1 MAKRYSVVRPSI
13 GGSPGFI
20 PAGGGK
26 ARAGR
31 IPKAPEASFS
41 IDLNLAGLRKTRDHQ
56 KRVKTLE
63 ESGLYE
69 GIDLNLVDPDKVA
82 KLYTKLPS
90 DLAALAKSQR
100 EQEGLKARGSYFQD
114 QAELGSEP
122 PRHFIGSEYE
132 RTADRTIGE
141 ALPMPPGTQRVED
154 ELGLSGG
161 TDDVISNFMAGRYDA
176 AGKRGGLGEQV
187 PDPKIDPFDRDFP
200 SGDEEGFGARTIE
213 DMSRGDT
220 AGNLEWFGI
229 EEGFGLKKKIDRDE
243 LGKEHGSTTE
253 WYPDGTTKS
262 QTDYEHGEEVSRI
275 EYDRSGNI
283 EKTTGDPFGTGSD
296 KIPEKNLT
304 RVEEDL
310 ANFLGIDPSFV
321 TKDMYTSRTQ
331 FQKELEEPEKV
342 IDAFKNTKEV
352 TRYNPETNETFVKW
366 IKKGS
371 GKVVGKEV
379 NLGVLD
385 PEKGDYT
392 TTFDDD
398 LGKNI
403 ITLDRV
409 GNTKKWITIEKD
421 LKEKN
426 WNPQVLLLA
435 DFLKDG
441 IMEEMNVQGPFKNLL
456 PQQQKVIMTKAY
468 ANARTPAQYVATHQ
482 EIIPA
487 LREFGKE
494 KGKLEQII
502 ELLEAVA
509 KLGSNEGNQG
519 NTLRDKHNR
528 LRKR

>member
-31 IPKAPEASFS
+31 IPKAAEASFS

-69 GIDLNLVDPDKVA
+69 GIDLNLIDPDKVA
-82 KLYTKLPS
+82 QLYTKLPS

-100 EQEGLKARGSYFQD
+100 EQEGLRARGSYFQD
-114 QAELGSEP
+114 QADLGSEP

-132 RTADRTIGE
+132 RVKGNLDSPAAQELSLESMAEKTTPKDDFDVSDFGPGE
-141 ALPMPPGTQRVED
+141 
-154 ELGLSGG
+154 
-161 TDDVISNFMAGRYDA
+161 YDA
-176 AGKRGGLGEQV
+176 IRKDMIRE
-187 PDPKIDPFDRDFP
+187 DPFWDFP
-200 SGDEEGFGARTIE
+200 STPSDSKKPPE
-213 DMSRGDT
+213 S
-220 AGNLEWFGI
+220 
-229 EEGFGLKKKIDRDE
+229 GL
-243 LGKEHGSTTE
+243 G
-253 WYPDGTTKS
+253 P
-262 QTDYEHGEEVSRI
+262 V
-275 EYDRSGNI
+275 
-283 EKTTGDPFGTGSD
+283 
-296 KIPEKNLT
+296 PEKNLT
-304 RVEEDL
+304 RAEEDL

-331 FQKELEEPEKV
+331 FQKELEEPDKV

-352 TRYNPETNETFVKW
+352 TRYDPETNQTYVKW
-366 IKKGS
+366 IKKGT

-403 ITLDRV
+403 ITLDRA

-494 KGKLEQII
+494 KGKLEQIT

-509 KLGSNEGNQG
+509 NLGSNEGNQG

-528 LRKR
+528 LQKR

>member
-31 IPKAPEASFS
+31 IPKAAEASFS

-82 KLYTKLPS
+82 QLYTKLPS
-90 DLAALAKSQR
+90 DLADLAKSQH
-100 EQEGLKARGSYFQD
+100 EQKGLRARGSYFQD
-114 QAELGSEP
+114 QADLGSEP

-187 PDPKIDPFDRDFP
+187 PDPKIDPFDRAFP
-200 SGDEEGFGARTIE
+200 SARTIE

-220 AGNLEWFGI
+220 ADNLEWFGI

-253 WYPDGTTKS
+253 WYPDGTIKS
-262 QTDYEHGEEVSRI
+262 QTDYDHGEEVSRI

-283 EKTTGDPFGTGSD
+283 EKTIGDPFGTGSD

-304 RVEEDL
+304 RAEEDL

-331 FQKELEEPEKV
+331 FQKELEKPDKV

-352 TRYNPETNETFVKW
+352 TRYDPETNETFVKW

-385 PEKGDYT
+385 PEKGDFV
-392 TTFDDD
+392 TTFSDDS
-398 LGKNI
+398 GQNI
-403 ITLDRV
+403 VKIGRDDSV
-409 GNTKKWITIEKD
+409 KKWVTIEKD

-441 IMEEMNVQGPFKNLL
+441 ILEEVYGGRSFKELSAPEQGALMAKAFKD
-456 PQQQKVIMTKAY
+456 
-468 ANARTPAQYVATHQ
+468 ARSPAQYVYSHP
-482 EIIPA
+482 EIITP
-487 LREFGKE
+487 LREFSKE
-494 KGKLEQII
+494 KGKIEQLT
-502 ELLEAVA
+502 ELVEAVA

>member
-31 IPKAPEASFS
+31 IPKAAEASFS
-41 IDLNLAGLRKTRDHQ
+41 IDLNLAGLRNTRDPQ
-56 KRVKTLE
+56 KRVKTLK

-69 GIDLNLVDPDKVA
+69 GIDLNLIDPDKVA
-82 KLYTKLPS
+82 QLYTKLPS

-100 EQEGLKARGSYFQD
+100 EQEGLRARGSYFQD
-114 QAELGSEP
+114 QADLGSEP

-132 RTADRTIGE
+132 RTKGTLDS
-141 ALPMPPGTQRVED
+141 PGAE
-154 ELGLSGG
+154 ELSLESMIAKPKAPVS
-161 TDDVISNFMAGRYDA
+161 DQAVPSE
-176 AGKRGGLGEQV
+176 EQI
-187 PDPKIDPFDRDFP
+187 DDPFWDL
-200 SGDEEGFGARTIE
+200 TN
-213 DMSRGDT
+213 MT
-220 AGNLEWFGI
+220 
-229 EEGFGLKKKIDRDE
+229 
-243 LGKEHGSTTE
+243 STT
-253 WYPDGTTKS
+253 GAT
-262 QTDYEHGEEVSRI
+262 
-275 EYDRSGNI
+275 
-283 EKTTGDPFGTGSD
+283 
-296 KIPEKNLT
+296 PEKNLT

-331 FQKELEEPEKV
+331 FQKELEKPDKV

-352 TRYNPETNETFVKW
+352 TRYDPETNQTYVKW
-366 IKKGS
+366 IKKGT

-403 ITLDRV
+403 ITLDRA

-519 NTLRDKHNR
+519 NTLRNKFNK

>member
-31 IPKAPEASFS
+31 IPKAAEASFS

-69 GIDLNLVDPDKVA
+69 GIDLNLIDPDKVA
-82 KLYTKLPS
+82 QLYTKLPS
-90 DLAALAKSQR
+90 DLAALAKSQH
-100 EQEGLKARGSYFQD
+100 EQKGLRARGSYFQD
-114 QAELGSEP
+114 QADLGSEP

-132 RTADRTIGE
+132 RVKGNLDSPAAQELSLESMAEKTTPKDDFDVSDFGPGE
-141 ALPMPPGTQRVED
+141 
-154 ELGLSGG
+154 
-161 TDDVISNFMAGRYDA
+161 YDA
-176 AGKRGGLGEQV
+176 IRKDMIRE
-187 PDPKIDPFDRDFP
+187 DPFWDFP
-200 SGDEEGFGARTIE
+200 STPSDSKKPPE
-213 DMSRGDT
+213 S
-220 AGNLEWFGI
+220 
-229 EEGFGLKKKIDRDE
+229 GL
-243 LGKEHGSTTE
+243 G
-253 WYPDGTTKS
+253 P
-262 QTDYEHGEEVSRI
+262 V
-275 EYDRSGNI
+275 
-283 EKTTGDPFGTGSD
+283 
-296 KIPEKNLT
+296 PEKNLT
-304 RVEEDL
+304 RAEEDL

-331 FQKELEEPEKV
+331 FQKELEEPDKV

-352 TRYNPETNETFVKW
+352 TRYDPETNQTYVKW
-366 IKKGS
+366 IKKGT

-403 ITLDRV
+403 ITLDRA

-494 KGKLEQII
+494 KGKLEQIT

-509 KLGSNEGNQG
+509 NLGSNEGNQG

-528 LRKR
+528 LQKR

>member
-41 IDLNLAGLRKTRDHQ
+41 IDLNLAGLRESRDHQ

-69 GIDLNLVDPDKVA
+69 GIDLNLIDPDKVA
-82 KLYTKLPS
+82 QLYTKLPS
-90 DLAALAKSQR
+90 DLADLAKSQH
-100 EQEGLKARGSYFQD
+100 EQKGLRARGSYFQD
-114 QAELGSEP
+114 QADLGSEP

-132 RTADRTIGE
+132 KTKGTLDSPGARDLGTLNPTTGEFEDIGKYTDPSVTESLGKELEYGPDDLVEFFGIGE
-141 ALPMPPGTQRVED
+141 
-154 ELGLSGG
+154 GG
-161 TDDVISNFMAGRYDA
+161 
-176 AGKRGGLGEQV
+176 
-187 PDPKIDPFDRDFP
+187 
-200 SGDEEGFGARTIE
+200 
-213 DMSRGDT
+213 
-220 AGNLEWFGI
+220 
-229 EEGFGLKKKIDRDE
+229 GLKKDVRVDKDN
-243 LGKEHGSTTE
+243 LKHGSTTE
-253 WYPDGTTKS
+253 FYPSGNIKRGSEFDRGVET
-262 QTDYEHGEEVSRI
+262 SRI

-283 EKTTGDPFGTGSD
+283 EKTTGDLFGTGSD
-296 KIPEKNLT
+296 EIPEKNLT

-331 FQKELEEPEKV
+331 FQKELEKPEKV

-352 TRYNPETNETFVKW
+352 TRYDPETNQTFVKW

-385 PEKGDYT
+385 PEKGDFV
-392 TTFDDD
+392 TTFSDDS
-398 LGKNI
+398 GQNI
-403 ITLDRV
+403 VKIGRDDSV
-409 GNTKKWITIEKD
+409 KKWVTIEKD

-441 IMEEMNVQGPFKNLL
+441 ILEEVYGGRSFKELSAPEQGALMAKAFKD
-456 PQQQKVIMTKAY
+456 
-468 ANARTPAQYVATHQ
+468 ARSPAQYVYSHP
-482 EIIPA
+482 EIITP
-487 LREFGKE
+487 LREFSKE
-494 KGKLEQII
+494 KGKIEQLT
-502 ELLEAVA
+502 ELVEAVA